1 MCDLGYAGYDCAEH
15 APPPSPPPSPPLA
28 TFLPVALQVTT
39 LHLNVTA
46 RTKVHAT
53 RPLRPLA
60 TALPPGA
67 QVAYWSVDGAPESPS
82 PQLLSTLASLGA
94 AEPARVLA
102 TSALR
107 EDEAATAL
115 GARSASAAIG
125 GAFASAWQSEPPEP
139 LAPRAVV
146 ASAVDWRAGRAYVA
160 LSLTPSGSPRGRRPS
175 VLQLALPSMALVG
188 ATGSFGSPDMVEVGT
203 LALGGDAS
211 ESAVAPGWLHAVL
224 LSLSATAAELVT
236 LRLPELQPVHA
247 LRLDVPSAPRAAQY
261 DARTATLYL
270 LCTGS
275 AAGQPRLLR
284 VPMRGGQPAAPPR
297 GADTLSPAWAGAL
310 PLLLAFPASRLL
322 LLLSD
327 TEAEPSRPH
336 WAAAAPPRLCRVRM
350 GTSLP
355 SSAEACTQLHG
366 RYSAEQV
373 TTAAADDSAGAA
385 YLGCR
390 SGALLRLRLSPLVV
404 DVLIRPSLAAMSA
417 ALFRPSD
424 GALWLATSD
433 GELLQLQTRA
443 HSAAAAYTAVA
454 TTASTAPACTHEPCL
469 HAQAGRASVLL
480 QRPPPPAAVAAAS
493 APPPSP
499 PPPPP
504 PPAMSLVASLVGW
517 VHHRLAQRTVVVE
530 QQLASASASARPPKP
545 PHPSPPPPPSPP
557 FPPPPPSTKA
567 MRAPRSEPVF
577 SLGSLWIHDRLGM
590 LPTAA
595 LMLLA
600 CFCGGQIGSAM
611 YRLCRGT
618 CARRRPVVQGL
629 EKLPPNRR

>member
-15 APPPSPPPSPPLA
+15 VPPPLPPPSPPLA
-28 TFLPVALQVTT
+28 TILPVALQVTT
-39 LHLNVTA
+39 MHLNVTA
-46 RTKVHAT
+46 RTRVHAM

-82 PQLLSTLASLGA
+82 PQLLSTLASPGA
-94 AEPARVLA
+94 AEPPRVLA

-125 GAFASAWQSEPPEP
+125 GAFGSAWQSEPLEP

-160 LSLTPSGSPRGRRPS
+160 LSLAPSGSPRGRRPS

-188 ATGSFGSPDMVEVGT
+188 ATGPFGSPDMVEVGT

-211 ESAVAPGWLHAVL
+211 ESAVTPGWLHAVL

-247 LRLDVPSAPRAAQY
+247 LRLDVPSAPRAAHY

-327 TEAEPSRPH
+327 TEAEPSRTH

-469 HAQAGRASVLL
+469 HAHAGRASVLL
-480 QRPPPPAAVAAAS
+480 QRPPPPAAVASAS
-493 APPPSP
+493 APPPAP

-504 PPAMSLVASLVGW
+504 PPARSLVGSRVGW

-530 QQLASASASARPPKP
+530 QQLARASASARPPKP
-545 PHPSPPPPPSPP
+545 PHPSPPPP

-567 MRAPRSEPVF
+567 MRAPRSETVF

-618 CARRRPVVQGL
+618 CARRRPVVRGL

>member
-15 APPPSPPPSPPLA
+15 VPPPLPPPSPPLA
-28 TFLPVALQVTT
+28 TILPVALQVTT
-39 LHLNVTA
+39 MHLNVTA
-46 RTKVHAT
+46 RTRVHAM

-82 PQLLSTLASLGA
+82 PQLLSTLASPGA
-94 AEPARVLA
+94 AEPPRVLA

-125 GAFASAWQSEPPEP
+125 GAFGSAWQSEPLEP

-160 LSLTPSGSPRGRRPS
+160 LSLAPSGSPRGRRPS

-188 ATGSFGSPDMVEVGT
+188 ATGPFGSPDMVEVGT

-211 ESAVAPGWLHAVL
+211 ESAVTPGWLHAVL

-247 LRLDVPSAPRAAQY
+247 LRLDVPSAPRAAHY

-327 TEAEPSRPH
+327 TDAEPSRPH

-355 SSAEACTQLHG
+355 SPAEACTQLHG

-424 GALWLATSD
+424 GALWLAMSD
-433 GELLQLQTRA
+433 GELLQLHTRA
-443 HSAAAAYTAVA
+443 RSAAAVYTAVV
-454 TTASTAPACTHEPCL
+454 TTASTAPACSHEPCL
-469 HAQAGRASVLL
+469 DAHASRASVLL
-480 QRPPPPAAVAAAS
+480 QQPPPPAAAS
-493 APPPSP
+493 APPPLP

-504 PPAMSLVASLVGW
+504 PPAMSLVASMVGW

-530 QQLASASASARPPKP
+530 QQLASARPPKP
-545 PHPSPPPPPSPP
+545 PLPSPPPPPPPP
-557 FPPPPPSTKA
+557 FPPPTTTTTTMA
-567 MRAPRSEPVF
+567 TRAPRSETVF

-600 CFCGGQIGSAM
+600 CFCGGQIGNAM